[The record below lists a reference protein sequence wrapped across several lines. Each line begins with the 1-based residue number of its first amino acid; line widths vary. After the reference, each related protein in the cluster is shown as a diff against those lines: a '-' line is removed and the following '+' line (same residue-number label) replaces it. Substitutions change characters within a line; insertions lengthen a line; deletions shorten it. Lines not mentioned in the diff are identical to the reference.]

1 MGRAE
6 TTTYWNAHALGASV
20 CFFGKVFGGALRGG
34 ACCRFVEAQE
44 CSGEVRRSECPNG
57 HRIPARGETPGMPHN
72 RSVLKERR
80 IHPGCS
86 DLFYGGRVPGLAL
99 GISASTGGSAGSAL
113 HSQGTWGQA
122 RRSRGRARGIR
133 MSTFLCSLR
142 PRPAAAGN
150 LFRHWFVTLLGNGST
165 AGGTALERRYF
176 DGRAPAASRDRR
188 TAQRASRRGVGMLA
202 RRDSRW
208 GS

>member
-44 CSGEVRRSECPNG
+44 CSGEVRPSECPNG

-99 GISASTGGSAGSAL
+99 GISASTGASRA
-113 HSQGTWGQA
+113 WVCA
-122 RRSRGRARGIR
+122 RRERGDRLGVRAVARGGSGCRRSYARSGPGPLPPVTSSGIG
-133 MSTFLCSLR
+133 SSPFWETDL
-142 PRPAAAGN
+142 PR
-150 LFRHWFVTLLGNGST
+150 
-165 AGGTALERRYF
+165 GGTALERRYF